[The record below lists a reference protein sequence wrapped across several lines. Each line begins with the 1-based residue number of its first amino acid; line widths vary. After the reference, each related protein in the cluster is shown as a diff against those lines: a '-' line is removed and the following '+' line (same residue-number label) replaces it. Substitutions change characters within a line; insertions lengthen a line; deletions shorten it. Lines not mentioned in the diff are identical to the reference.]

1 MKNTFRAEIISD
13 TLSPL
18 FGENRLITMVVNFPR
33 YILPEVNT
41 HRVFSRNSASS
52 RARSIRDTITQV
64 MEDPYIP
71 IFTRNQKGMSGEQL
85 SGGAYELAKRYWL
98 HSRDEAVNGALSLL
112 LGTFYDGSLKRWREW
127 IDAYYKEIYK
137 TEEST
142 SMIPNVHKQNVNRLL
157 EPFMWH
163 EAIITSSYWDNFFN
177 LRLAPQAQPEI
188 QMLASEMKK
197 AIDDSVPVRSSL
209 HIPFVDVKK
218 GNLYASDE
226 IGRMMMISAS
236 RCAKIS
242 YHNTEDQKQSDDDS
256 LIAMAMKLYRNGHM
270 SSFEHQAMT
279 TNIDPMFMSNVDFSG
294 NLHPSWAQFR
304 HILMN
309 ETTRDRFVG
318 SLNLEGG
325 ETNV

>member
-52 RARSIRDTITQV
+52 RARSILDTITQV
-64 MEDPYIP
+64 MEDPYVP
-71 IFTRNQKGMSGEQL
+71 IFTRNQKGMSGEKL
-85 SGGAYELAKRYWL
+85 SGGAYESAKRYWL
-98 HSRDEAVNGALSLL
+98 HSRDEAVKGTLSLL
-112 LGTFYDGSLKRWREW
+112 IGESYDGSLEYWREW
-127 IDAYYKEIYK
+127 IYVYYEHIYK

-142 SMIPNVHKQNVNRLL
+142 PTIPNVHKQNVNRLL

-163 EAIITSSYWDNFFN
+163 EAIITSSYWNNFFD

-188 QMLASEMKK
+188 QMLASKMKK
-197 AIDDSVPVRSSL
+197 AIDASEPVRSDL
-209 HIPFVDVKK
+209 HIPFVDVKEP
-218 GNLYASDE
+218 NSYSNDE
-226 IGRMMMISAS
+226 IGRMMMISAA

-242 YHNTEDQKQSDDDS
+242 YHNTEDQKQADDKS
-256 LIAMAMKLYRNGHM
+256 LIAMARKLYGNGHM
-270 SSFEHQAMT
+270 SPFEHQAMAA
-279 TNIDPMFMSNVDFSG
+279 NMDPMFMSMIDFSG
-294 NLHPSWAQFR
+294 NLDPVWAQFR

-309 ETTRDRFVG
+309 ETTRNTFGG
-318 SLNLEGG
+318 SFL
-325 ETNV
+325 TA

>member
-13 TLSPL
+13 TISPL
-18 FGENRLITMVVNFPR
+18 WRENRLITMVVNFPR

-71 IFTRNQKGMSGEQL
+71 IFTRNQKGMSGEKL
-85 SGGAYELAKRYWL
+85 SGEAYESAKRYWL
-98 HSRDEAVNGALSLL
+98 HSRNEAVKGALSLL
-112 LGTFYDGSLKRWREW
+112 VGAGYNGSIKFWREW
-127 IDAYYKEIYK
+127 IDTYYEAIYN
-137 TEEST
+137 TEKST
-142 SMIPNVHKQNVNRLL
+142 PMIPNVHKQNVNRLL

-163 EAIITSSYWDNFFN
+163 EAIITSSYWDNFFD
-177 LRLAPQAQPEI
+177 LRLSPQAQPEI
-188 QMLASEMKK
+188 QVLARKMKK
-197 AIDDSVPVRSSL
+197 AIDDSEPVRSSV

-218 GNLYASDE
+218 GNLYSSDE
-226 IGRMMMISAS
+226 IGRMMMISAA

-242 YHNTEDQKQSDDDS
+242 YHNTEDQKQADDES
-256 LIAMAMKLYRNGHM
+256 LIAMATKLYRNGHM
-270 SSFEHQAMT
+270 SPFEHQAMAT
-279 TNIDPMFMSNVDFSG
+279 DIDPMFMSMLDFSG
-294 NLHPSWAQFR
+294 NLYPTWAQFR

-309 ETTRDRFVG
+309 QTTRDRFVG
-318 SLNLEGG
+318 SLNLTG

>member
-1 MKNTFRAEIISD
+1 MKNTFRADIISD

-64 MEDPYIP
+64 MEDPYVP
-71 IFTRNQKGMSGEQL
+71 IFTRNQKGMSGEKL
-85 SGGAYELAKRYWL
+85 SEKTYESAKRYWL
-98 HSRDEAVNGALSLL
+98 HSRDEAVKGALSLL
-112 LGTFYDGSLKRWREW
+112 LGASYNGSLKYWREW
-127 IDAYYKEIYK
+127 IDVYYEDIYK
-137 TEEST
+137 NDES
-142 SMIPNVHKQNVNRLL
+142 SPEIPNVHKQNVNRLL

-177 LRLAPQAQPEI
+177 LRLSPQAQPEI
-188 QMLASEMKK
+188 RVLARKMRK
-197 AIDDSVPVRSSL
+197 AIDASEPVHSHL
-209 HIPFVDVKK
+209 HIPFVDVKES
-218 GNLYASDE
+218 NSYSNDE
-226 IGRMMMISAS
+226 IGRMMMISAA

-242 YHNTEDQKQSDDDS
+242 YHNTEDQKQADEES
-256 LIAMAMKLYRNGHM
+256 LIAMATKLYKNGHM
-270 SSFEHQAMT
+270 SPFEHQAMAADM
-279 TNIDPMFMSNVDFSG
+279 DPMFMSILDFSG
-294 NLHPSWAQFR
+294 NLDPAWAQFR

-309 ETTRDRFVG
+309 KMTRNSFGG
-318 SLNLEGG
+318 SLNLTG